1 MMTKKQI
8 KDMIKSLE
16 KSKEFYGSTVESLYG
31 DAIKYGGEIITLDM
45 EKYLLNSDKDVIQR
59 IKNGI
64 EYRKGVIDG
73 LKLAI
78 GELKKEL

>member
-8 KDMIKSLE
+8 KDTIKSLE
-16 KSKEFYGSTVESLYG
+16 EARGFYGSIVESLYR
-31 DAIKYGGEIITLDM
+31 DAINYGGEVITLDG
-45 EKYLLNSDKDVIQR
+45 EKYLLNSDKAVIQCIR
-59 IKNGI
+59 NGI

-78 GELKKEL
+78 EELKKGL

>member
-16 KSKEFYGSTVESLYG
+16 EAKGFYGSTVESLYG
-31 DAIKYGGEIITLDM
+31 DAIKYGCEVITLDG
-45 EKYLLNSDKDVIQR
+45 EKYLLNSDKTVAQCIE
-59 IKNGI
+59 NGI

-78 GELKKEL
+78 EELKKGL

>member
-16 KSKEFYGSTVESLYG
+16 KAKEFYGSTVESLYG
-31 DAIKYGGEIITLDM
+31 DAIKYGGEVITLDG
-45 EKYLLNSDKDVIQR
+45 EKYLLNSDKAVSQR

-78 GELKKEL
+78 EELKNEL

>member
-1 MMTKKQI
+1 MTTKKQI
-8 KDMIKSLE
+8 KNMIKSLE
-16 KSKEFYGSTVESLYG
+16 EAKGFYGSTIESLYE
-31 DAIKYGGEIITLDM
+31 DSIKYGGEVITLDG
-45 EKYLLNSDKDVIQR
+45 EKYLLNSDKTVIQC

-78 GELKKEL
+78 EELKKGL